1 MRSNEL
7 VRRLMTEAVL
17 SIDIRETAGEVLRQF
32 ASYPVHHMPVVDDG
46 RVVGMLSSAD
56 MMKLDA
62 FLPRKGQP
70 AIEYLNQHVKL
81 ETLMQRPPVTIGA
94 NDTIEK
100 AASIMASKGIHAL
113 PVVDDRGYLIGII
126 STTDIINAALQGAAA
141 ADVPVGA
148 DTAVS
153 SRLRDL
159 EAVFL
164 LAQRYV
170 TAGQDEQLHGQLL
183 RAIEHAK
190 RGAVDI

>member
-17 SIDIRETAGEVLRQF
+17 SIDISESAGEVLRQF
-32 ASYPVHHMPVVDDG
+32 AAYPVHHMPVVDDG

-56 MMKLDA
+56 LMKLDA

-94 NDTIEK
+94 NDTVEQ

-113 PVVDDRGYLIGII
+113 PVVDDRGFLVGII

-141 ADVPVGA
+141 AD
-148 DTAVS
+148 
-153 SRLRDL
+153 
-159 EAVFL
+159 
-164 LAQRYV
+164 V